1 MIRPRFRLPIW
12 AAVALVIAAYIGR
25 SAMRGWDFTPD
36 LPGDIIAYGLF
47 LLVLVAVWSARTRA
61 ARQSEEELSRE
72 VHGEDRSARESRQDG
87 DVPRDPE

>member
-47 LLVLVAVWSARTRA
+47 LLVVVAVWSARARA
-61 ARQSEEELSRE
+61 ARERDEELSQE
-72 VHGEDRSARESRQDG
+72 MQSEDRSAREER
-87 DVPRDPE
+87 